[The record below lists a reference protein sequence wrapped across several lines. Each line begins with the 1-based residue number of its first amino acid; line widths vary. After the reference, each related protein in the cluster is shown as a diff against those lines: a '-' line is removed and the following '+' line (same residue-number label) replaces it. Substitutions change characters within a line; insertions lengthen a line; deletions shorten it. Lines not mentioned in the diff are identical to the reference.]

1 MNSTSIC
8 VQIADRFFVTEEE
21 KKKKRVTLEEKLE
34 DVERV
39 CNCGDVN
46 LIWEDFM
53 LTEWFYDAVYNI

>member
-46 LIWEDFM
+46 LI
-53 LTEWFYDAVYNI
+53 